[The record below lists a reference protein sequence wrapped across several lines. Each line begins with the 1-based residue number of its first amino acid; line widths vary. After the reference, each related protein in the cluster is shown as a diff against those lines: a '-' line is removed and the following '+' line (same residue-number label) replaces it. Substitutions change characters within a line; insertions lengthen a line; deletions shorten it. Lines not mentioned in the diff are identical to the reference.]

1 MEITVSIDAM
11 GGDHGVHVTV
21 PAALKFLK
29 AHPDVNVVLVGLQDA
44 IEAELKAR
52 HASVGPRL
60 RIHHAS
66 EVVAMDEAPQLALKN
81 KKDSSMRVSINLVK
95 SGEAHACVS
104 AGNTGALMA
113 TARFVLKTLAG
124 IDRPAIAKM
133 LPTMHG
139 TSCVLDLGANV
150 DCTPEQLYQFGVMGA
165 ALSSA
170 LNHQDRPTVGLLNIG
185 SEDIKGNEV
194 VKEAAE
200 LLKASS
206 LNFRGNVEG
215 NDIYKGTVDVVVC
228 DGFTGNVALKASEG
242 LAKMLTEIL
251 KDEFSRSW
259 WRKLIALVAMP
270 VLLSFR
276 HRMDT
281 RRFNGASLLGLRGI
295 VVKSHGGADRL
306 GFYYALEQALEE
318 ACSGVLHKITE
329 TMADHVVASKAAA
342 ERG

>member
-1 MEITVSIDAM
+1 
-11 GGDHGVHVTV
+11 
-21 PAALKFLK
+21 
-29 AHPDVNVVLVGLQDA
+29 
-44 IEAELKAR
+44 
-52 HASVGPRL
+52 
-60 RIHHAS
+60 
-66 EVVAMDEAPQLALKN
+66 
-81 KKDSSMRVSINLVK
+81 
-95 SGEAHACVS
+95 
-104 AGNTGALMA
+104 
-113 TARFVLKTLAG
+113 
-124 IDRPAIAKM
+124 
-133 LPTMHG
+133 
-139 TSCVLDLGANV
+139 
-150 DCTPEQLYQFGVMGA
+150 QFGVMGA

-318 ACSGVLHKITE
+318 ARSGVLHKITE